1 MDEKG
6 EQSVALENAAAVRP
20 TQPITEEEKRKV
32 VRKLD
37 FHLLPLCFVLYT
49 FSVLDVSKKYLRC
62 TP

>member
-6 EQSVALENAAAVRP
+6 EQSVALENTAAVRS
-20 TQPITEEEKRKV
+20 TQPATEEEKHKV

-49 FSVLDVSKKYLRC
+49 FSVLDVSN
-62 TP
+62 T